1 MTLARTAVF
10 CSLVAVIPGLACAQD
25 MAPVALN
32 SLSAAP
38 TGIAAARVLDQQG
51 RVLGQVERVQTD
63 QDGKPAAVAFRA
75 ADGRGTIVLAAS
87 SVSYDGREL
96 VAASDQ
102 PQLAGLESPA
112 LRTATAQ

>member
-10 CSLVAVIPGLACAQD
+10 CSLVAVIPGLACAEE

-32 SLSAAP
+32 SLSTAP
-38 TGIAAARVLDQQG
+38 SGIASARVLDQQG

-63 QDGKPAAVAFRA
+63 HDGKPAAVAFRA
-75 ADGRGTIVLAAS
+75 ADGRGTIVLAAAS
-87 SVSYDGREL
+87 LSYDGKEL

-102 PQLAGLESPA
+102 PQLAMLESPQ
-112 LRTATAQ
+112 LRTAAAQ